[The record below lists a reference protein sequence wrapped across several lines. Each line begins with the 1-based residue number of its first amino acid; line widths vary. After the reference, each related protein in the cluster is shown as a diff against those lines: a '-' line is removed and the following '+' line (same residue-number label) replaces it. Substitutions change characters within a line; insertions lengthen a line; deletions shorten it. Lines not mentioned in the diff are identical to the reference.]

1 MIYYLK
7 TKASSN
13 PLRPRLKGNNKKR
26 SDDMDKK
33 IKGVIVSEYP
43 FEDNSKIINIFTEN
57 GLLGVIAK
65 GAKKVRS
72 PFFSTTTKF
81 NYGSFNIN
89 YKENGLSKLIDADT
103 INSYNNIK
111 KDIVKISYVTY
122 ITELVTKVYK
132 HDGNKNIY
140 KLYLDCLD
148 KINDNYNPEA
158 ITIILRLKLLDYLG
172 IMPIIDRCVVCGNTH
187 DIVTMSSY
195 LGGYVCKN
203 CLRNEKVIS
212 TKSIK
217 LIRML
222 YLVDLS
228 KLNKLDISKD
238 VLKELEEFT
247 EDYYD
252 RYSGIYLKSKILLDT
267 IK

>member
-1 MIYYLK
+1 MAK
-7 TKASSN
+7 KE
-13 PLRPRLKGNNKKR
+13 NN
-26 SDDMDKK
+26 MYKK
-33 IKGVIVSEYP
+33 IDGIIVSEYP
-43 FEDNSKIINIFTEN
+43 FEESSKIINILTKDGEYN
-57 GLLGVIAK
+57 IIAK
-65 GAKKVRS
+65 GAKKIKS
-72 PFFSTTTKF
+72 PFFAVTNKF
-81 NYGSFNIN
+81 TLGIFNIQ
-89 YKENGLSKLIDADT
+89 YKEKGLSKLIDADI
-103 INSYNNIK
+103 INNYSIIK
-111 KDIVKISYVTY
+111 KDINKVSYVTY
-122 ITELVTKVYK
+122 ITELCLKVYK
-132 HDGNKNIY
+132 HESSSNIY
-140 KLYLDCLD
+140 DLYLASLN
-148 KINDNYNPEA
+148 KINEGYNYEVIFN
-158 ITIILRLKLLDYLG
+158 ILRLKLLDYLG

-187 DIVTMSSY
+187 DIVTISSY

-222 YLVDLS
+222 YLVDIS